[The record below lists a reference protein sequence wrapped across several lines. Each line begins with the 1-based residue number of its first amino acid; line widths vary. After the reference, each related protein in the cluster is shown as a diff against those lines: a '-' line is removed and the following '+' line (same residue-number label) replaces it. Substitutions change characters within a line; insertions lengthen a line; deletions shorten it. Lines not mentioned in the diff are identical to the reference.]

1 MLIFKI
7 IIIIIIILLI
17 IFTILNINLILS
29 NTCEMFL
36 NKNPL
41 NQNYIINNNEL
52 HKSKYYGLKSG
63 KNEKSLIGKI
73 NKYTKK
79 YTI

>member
-1 MLIFKI
+1 
-7 IIIIIIILLI
+7 
-17 IFTILNINLILS
+17 
-29 NTCEMFL
+29 MFL

-41 NQNYIINNNEL
+41 NQNYIINNSEL